1 MAATPAILY
10 LFINTEVSPTGGF
23 QLPSYPP
30 SPMSDRSY
38 LTDYDPELKGSFQ
51 LVSMSGQI
59 SKLDYDSMTSV
70 GWVVN
75 QVPVDGK
82 KVINQVCF
90 NGERT
95 NTFDVIEIKLFFR
108 ERPLKKV
115 ETKLFDVFD
124 GVDND
129 GEKDITWVQV
139 NAPRLGQDLPAG
151 WATTIH
157 GVY

>member
-1 MAATPAILY
+1 M
-10 LFINTEVSPTGGF
+10 NTEVSPTGVF

-38 LTDYDPELKGSFQ
+38 LTDYDPERKGSFQ

-59 SKLDYDSMTSV
+59 SKLKYDAMTSV
-70 GWVVN
+70 GWVVS

-82 KVINQVCF
+82 KVINQVHF
-90 NGERT
+90 DGERT
-95 NTFDVIEIKLFFR
+95 NTFDVIEIKLFFHT
-108 ERPLKKV
+108 RPLEKV

-139 NAPRLGQDLPAG
+139 NAAISGEPISDGLGKPCL
-151 WATTIH
+151 
-157 GVY
+157 

>member
-1 MAATPAILY
+1 
-10 LFINTEVSPTGGF
+10 
-23 QLPSYPP
+23 
-30 SPMSDRSY
+30 MSVRSY
-38 LTDYDPELKGSFQ
+38 LTDYEPERKGSFQ

-82 KVINQVCF
+82 KVLNQVHF

-95 NTFDVIEIKLFFR
+95 NILDVIEIKLAFH
-108 ERPLKKV
+108 EKPLNK
-115 ETKLFDVFD
+115 EYTKLFDVFD

-129 GEKDITWVQV
+129 DEKGITWVRV

-157 GVY
+157 GDY

>member
-1 MAATPAILY
+1 M
-10 LFINTEVSPTGGF
+10 NTEVSPTGVF

-59 SKLDYDSMTSV
+59 LKLDYDSMTSV

-82 KVINQVCF
+82 KVLNQVHF

-95 NTFDVIEIKLFFR
+95 NILDVIEIKLAFH
-108 ERPLKKV
+108 EKPLNK
-115 ETKLFDVFD
+115 EYTKLFDVFD
-124 GVDND
+124 GVDTD
-129 GEKDITWVQV
+129 DEKGITWVRV

-151 WATTIH
+151 WAITIH
-157 GVY
+157 GDY

>member
-1 MAATPAILY
+1 M
-10 LFINTEVSPTGGF
+10 NTEVSPTEGF

-38 LTDYDPELKGSFQ
+38 LTDYDPELQGSFQ

-59 SKLDYDSMTSV
+59 LKLDYDSMTSV

-82 KVINQVCF
+82 KVLNKVHF

-95 NTFDVIEIKLFFR
+95 NILDVIEIKLFFR
-108 ERPLKKV
+108 EKPLNKAH
-115 ETKLFDVFD
+115 TKLFDVFD

-129 GEKDITWVQV
+129 YEKDITWVRV

-151 WATTIH
+151 WATVLPSMATISSTAN
-157 GVY
+157 